1 MAQNQSNVIDLFGIM
16 EEQEPDLCI
25 ICQENLNDNDSNQQ
39 VYQIPDCKCK
49 YHTNCIVTWFRCGS
63 NKCPLCGN
71 CGVNNSNKDNESSG
85 WRRSRYYYGR
95 NSMNSNKLSLLRN
108 FSKKENSPKILQKA
122 FDKLKNKQTEYDDH
136 MLEYKEYKEELKTEF
151 ANYDEACK
159 KLKKFRSSK
168 WRKWTAIYSQ
178 KKYILSLPIYPIIIP
193 TTVDMT

>member
-1 MAQNQSNVIDLFGIM
+1 
-16 EEQEPDLCI
+16 
-25 ICQENLNDNDSNQQ
+25 
-39 VYQIPDCKCK
+39 
-49 YHTNCIVTWFRCGS
+49 
-63 NKCPLCGN
+63 
-71 CGVNNSNKDNESSG
+71 
-85 WRRSRYYYGR
+85 
-95 NSMNSNKLSLLRN
+95 
-108 FSKKENSPKILQKA
+108 
-122 FDKLKNKQTEYDDH
+122 